1 MRLAALFS
9 GGKDSTF
16 ATYLMEQQGHSVD
29 TLVNI
34 RPSDP
39 HSWVFHTPNL
49 DVLPLMAE
57 AMGKEL
63 VVAGSVGTE
72 EDDLRA
78 LRDVLSRLDVDGV
91 ITGAIA
97 SDYQWDR
104 INHVCDGL
112 GLRTFSPLWRKDQGL
127 LMDELVDAGIRAILV
142 SVSAEGLDRT
152 WLGREIDARSLVE
165 LRAIARRRGMN
176 LAGEGG
182 EYETLTIDSPLH
194 HQAMR
199 IVEQEVATTRDGGS
213 LKVTK
218 AVLEEKK

>member
-1 MRLAALFS
+1 MRLASLFS

-49 DVLPLMAE
+49 DVLPLMAK

-63 VVAGSVGTE
+63 VVASSVGTE

-78 LRDVLSRLDVDGV
+78 LRDVLSHLDVDGV

-104 INHVCDGL
+104 INHVCDEL
-112 GLRTFSPLWRKDQGL
+112 GLRAFSPLWRKDQGL
-127 LMDELVDAGIRAILV
+127 LMEELVDAGIRAILV
-142 SVSAEGLDRT
+142 SVSAEGLDST

-165 LRAIARRRGMN
+165 LRAIASKKGMN

-182 EYETLTIDSPLH
+182 EYETLTMDSPLH
-194 HQAMR
+194 RQAMR
-199 IVEQEVATTRDGGS
+199 IVDQEVATTRDGGS